1 MISVIVSG
9 NRYKKWSSLSDEETY
24 GINYEVNRV
33 LLEKWLD
40 KAQKFVDRQI
50 LTVSQGELHAR
61 WQ

>member
-24 GINYEVNRV
+24 GINYEVSRV

-50 LTVSQGELHAR
+50 LTVSQGETC
-61 WQ
+61 